1 MAEETGQERTEQPTE
16 KRLQDARLKGQVP
29 RSKELNT
36 FVVMLSGAALLV
48 LLTQQMMGKNIELL
62 RGQFILTREQIFDPN
77 TIVEQLTQ
85 SMWSGLLSIGP
96 ILAITVLGALLSSIA
111 ISGWI
116 FSSQALAP
124 KWERLNP
131 IKGLAK
137 LFAVRGLI
145 ELIKAVLK
153 IGLILTVAITL
164 FTAYIDQFIGLN
176 RESLLPAVGH
186 AADLIG
192 NSFLVLCGSLVVIA
206 AIDVPFQLWDHK
218 RQLKMT
224 RQQVKD
230 EVKERDGNPQVKSR
244 IRSVQMEMAQQ
255 RMMEKVPTADVVVTN
270 PTHYAVALSY
280 DLEKTDAPRVVAK
293 GKDIIAA
300 QIRTLANGA
309 KVPLVSA
316 PPLAR
321 ALYHSVKVDAEIPEG
336 LYLAVAQVLAYV
348 YQLNESEV
356 SGSDHPLPPEELPVP
371 DSFKQPTDHHE

>member
-1 MAEETGQERTEQPTE
+1 MAEETGQERTEEPTE

-36 FVVMLSGAALLV
+36 FVVMLSGAALLM
-48 LLTQQMMGKNIELL
+48 LLSQRMVGKNIEML
-62 RGQFILTREQIFDPN
+62 RGQFILTRQEIFDPN

-85 SMWSGLLSIGP
+85 SMWSGLLLIVP

-111 ISGWI
+111 VSGWI

-131 IKGLAK
+131 IKGLTR

-145 ELIKAVLK
+145 ELIKAILK

-164 FTAYIDQFIGLN
+164 FTIYIDQFMGLN

-192 NSFLVLCGSLVVIA
+192 NSFLVLCASLVVIA

-255 RMMEKVPTADVVVTN
+255 RMMEKVPIADVVVTN

-300 QIRTLANGA
+300 QIRTLARGA

-336 LYLAVAQVLAYV
+336 LYLAVAQVLAYI

-356 SGSDHPLPPEELPVP
+356 SGSDYPLPPEELPVP
-371 DSFKQPTDHHE
+371 DSFKQPTDRHE